1 LNITERPA
9 LSRLSTLDRWFNRLY
24 GLAVARGFVRGDSRL
39 LESIGLR
46 TGRIYSI
53 PVYRLQVAEK
63 VYLVAPRGETQWVA
77 NARAAGSVALRSER
91 DIETYA
97 LRELADS
104 EKAVV
109 LQYYLGRYRRTVQ
122 RFFDITP
129 DAALSEFATIARAYP
144 VFELILSPR
153 SV

>member
-1 LNITERPA
+1 
-9 LSRLSTLDRWFNRLY
+9 
-24 GLAVARGFVRGDSRL
+24 
-39 LESIGLR
+39 
-46 TGRIYSI
+46 
-53 PVYRLQVAEK
+53 
-63 VYLVAPRGETQWVA
+63 
-77 NARAAGSVALRSER
+77 VALRSER